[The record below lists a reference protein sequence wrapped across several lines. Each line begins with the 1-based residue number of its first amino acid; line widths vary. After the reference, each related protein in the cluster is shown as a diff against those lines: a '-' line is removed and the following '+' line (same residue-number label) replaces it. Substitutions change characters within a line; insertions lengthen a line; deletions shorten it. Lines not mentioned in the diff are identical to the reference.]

1 MLKYTS
7 DQALPSVDYAPGGTW
22 LRGAAMFY
30 ASAGFPIVAN
40 QPGLKRVA
48 WQVHGTSWRD
58 WNLIALTSPEQV
70 ARAWSHNP
78 GYCPGL
84 VTGRISRV
92 LVIDGDVKGG
102 RNPAQAIANWE
113 AKSGV
118 KLPAGPI
125 ARTATYRDGRRGF
138 HRFFYLPDDAPV
150 IATVTGWL
158 SGVDVI
164 CEQRQVLLAPSWN
177 DSRVPNEARGEGLI
191 DQQYMWQLPGFGY
204 GYRTKDY
211 YPTGEDLRESLE
223 EAVAPAGLLE
233 DILANGAKRTERE
246 RRKALKQGLREGA
259 TVSNEGIVLDSDGKI
274 DIEWYEEHG
283 APDQFQN
290 KVLLKMATKLLGYMG
305 QPDEVAIERCWT
317 YIQKCENTDP
327 TWLWTK
333 KDVEDKVRQ
342 QKKYVN
348 TARELERT
356 QKERERAEMDEAVAT
371 LDTFLKGIR
380 S

>member
-1 MLKYTS
+1 
-7 DQALPSVDYAPGGTW
+7 
-22 LRGAAMFY
+22 MFY

-48 WQVHGTSWRD
+48 WQIHGTDWHD
-58 WNLIALTSPEQV
+58 WNLTALTTPEQV
-70 ARAWSHNP
+70 AKAWSQNP
-78 GYCPGL
+78 AYCPGL
-84 VTGRISRV
+84 VTGSISRV

-102 RNPAQAIANWE
+102 QNPAKELADWSE
-113 AKSGV
+113 ATGIEI
-118 KLPAGPI
+118 PEGPI

-138 HRFFYLPDDAPV
+138 HRYLYLPDAAPV
-150 IATVTGWL
+150 IDTVTGWL
-158 SGVDVI
+158 PGVDII

-177 DSRVPNEARGEGLI
+177 DKRKLNEARGEGLA
-191 DQQYMWQLPGFGY
+191 DQQYMWQLPGFRY
-204 GYRTKDY
+204 GFETRDY

-233 DILANGAKRTERE
+233 DILKHGASRTEKE
-246 RRKALKQGLREGA
+246 RLAALKEGLPTGS
-259 TVSNEGIVLDSDGKI
+259 TVDIKGLVLDENGHI
-274 DIEWYEEHG
+274 NIEWYEQNG

-327 TWLWTK
+327 TWPWTRE
-333 KDVEDKVRQ
+333 DVEYKVKKV
-342 QKKYVN
+342 KKYI
-348 TARELERT
+348 AQDRAKKQAEK
-356 QKERERAEMDEAVAT
+356 QAEMDEAVEA
-371 LDTFLKGIR
+371 LNNFLKGIR